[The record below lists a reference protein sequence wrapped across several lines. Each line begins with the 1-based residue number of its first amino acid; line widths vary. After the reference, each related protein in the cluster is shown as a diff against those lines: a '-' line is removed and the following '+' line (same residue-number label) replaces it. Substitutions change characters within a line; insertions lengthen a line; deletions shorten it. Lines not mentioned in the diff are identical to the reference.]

1 MKILVLLILF
11 TWFPLAL
18 FAETEAR
25 VIKAAASEPLVPPQA
40 SEFYEQQNHVEE
52 AKILTVF
59 EMVAHRYRVIRA
71 DIRP

>member
-1 MKILVLLILF
+1 MRILVLLILF
-11 TWFPLAL
+11 TWFPLAHS
-18 FAETEAR
+18 AETEAR
-25 VIKAAASEPLVPPQA
+25 VIKAAAAEPLVPPQA
-40 SEFYEQQNHVEE
+40 AEFYEQQNHVEE